1 MHRNPILSLSSAQRA
16 PEAVP
21 SGSDSSGA
29 AAAAGRAPLRFPGD
43 DGGKSLTAM
52 AQRDLQAALQLL
64 AERAQYI
71 TGASGAAIALRQGEH
86 MICRARAG
94 SSAPELGAH
103 LQVNSGLSG
112 ESVRTRQVLRCD
124 DAETDPR
131 VNRESCRALGIA
143 SVVVMPLIEAQQVH
157 GVFELFS
164 DRAYA
169 FEERDMTALER
180 IAQMIQTA
188 VGQAEA
194 VKLAETEISGN
205 EDEDILLADDQ
216 EQAPPPESG
225 IETAPPGDTA
235 AQVTELPQP
244 DPPPAAAPGPTPR
257 AQEAPAPAVLLG
269 EPGSI
274 QKCASCG
281 FPVSQGRTLCLDCEA
296 AQNPAENVVLATKGE
311 APGFLAD
318 YASAGDKRG
327 WLRYWIGG
335 LILVGTA
342 VTLLHWLR

>member
-1 MHRNPILSLSSAQRA
+1 
-16 PEAVP
+16 
-21 SGSDSSGA
+21 
-29 AAAAGRAPLRFPGD
+29 
-43 DGGKSLTAM
+43 
-52 AQRDLQAALQLL
+52 
-64 AERAQYI
+64 
-71 TGASGAAIALRQGEH
+71 
-86 MICRARAG
+86 
-94 SSAPELGAH
+94 LGAH
-103 LQVNSGLSG
+103 LQLNSGLSG